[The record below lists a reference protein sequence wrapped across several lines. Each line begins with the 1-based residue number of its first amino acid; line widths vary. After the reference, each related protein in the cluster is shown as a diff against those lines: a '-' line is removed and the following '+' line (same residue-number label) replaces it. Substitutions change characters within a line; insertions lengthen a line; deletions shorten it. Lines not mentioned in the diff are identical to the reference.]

1 MERLTERNCK
11 SFNEYYIRCN
21 EHCDKDICDCGC
33 DKFAEIVRRM
43 GTIED
48 ILGDDYDLD
57 RLRVIVN
64 QRISLR
70 DEVAERFKL
79 TSKIPI
85 DRLRE
90 LVQADRDERCIV
102 PPAKIGDKVYHITT
116 CKNFKKIYDG
126 TLYGDDGGPGT
137 ATGLYCPCELAETC
151 PFPCDEDGWFDCYDH
166 KNEIE
171 IFEDVVTEIVIGDTL
186 DYVGFEYSG
195 AAEFE
200 EFGKTVFLTREAAE
214 AALKA
219 QKG

>member
-1 MERLTERNCK
+1 MKRLTERNCK

-21 EHCDKDICDCGC
+21 EHCDKDICDCEC
-33 DKFAEIVRRM
+33 DKFTEIVRRM

-48 ILGDDYDLD
+48 ILGDDYNLG
-57 RLRVIVN
+57 RLM
-64 QRISLR
+64 
-70 DEVAERFKL
+70 
-79 TSKIPI
+79 
-85 DRLRE
+85 E

-200 EFGKTVFLTREAAE
+200 EFGKTVFITREAAE
-214 AALKA
+214 DALKA

>member
-1 MERLTERNCK
+1 MERYSDEAIRIIDSLHTERLDYH
-11 SFNEYYIRCN
+11 SEYIPLIDAAQRLAAYENTCL
-21 EHCDKDICDCGC
+21 EPEDILGATDMAKVACALRELN
-33 DKFAEIVRRM
+33 KYKH
-43 GTIED
+43 
-48 ILGDDYDLD
+48 ILGDDYD
-57 RLRVIVN
+57 
-64 QRISLR
+64 
-70 DEVAERFKL
+70 
-79 TSKIPI
+79 I

-90 LVQADRDERCIV
+90 LVQADRDGRRIV
-102 PPAKIGDKVYHITT
+102 SPAKIGDKVYHITT
-116 CKNFKKIYDG
+116 CENFKKIYDG